1 MTVQAVACT
10 VLHLCRV
17 SHGQAPR
24 NPPQGVLSC
33 FQWSRDQNGPQDNQ
47 GAGPHSHRARHTAHV
62 TPRRSRD
69 QNGPQDNP
77 GAGPRSHRAGTGTSA
92 GQPFF
97 CCRAASPVLGSVG
110 LCGPSRDLC
119 RGRSQVPPAAIWG
132 CLRRPRAVM
141 PPGWALAQEVG
152 GMFCLGRALQHR
164 LLWGERKRRPKAVIE
179 SSQDEGVPGGVGSGH
194 ALGTEAAGLLSGLWA
209 GQAEAKA
216 VIPAGTGKASRTSSK
231 AGARMRPAPT
241 AFPQRGETCSL
252 AQISLNLCVCECALL
267 PFYGIWIIYTLVLMH
282 ETTRLKE
289 AERTVASGLSRAQF
303 CERLG
308 FPGGARGQEP
318 ACQCRRP
325 NRHCF
330 DPWVGK
336 IPWRRPRQ
344 PSPVLLLGESHGQ
357 RSLADCSPWGSQRVR
372 RDWSDWANTHAKAL

>member
-1 MTVQAVACT
+1 MCTITTASLRTFPSPRRRLWAAGLPPARAATSLRAVGADLCSARHVKGGRVCGLCKRCLSLSMTVQAVACT
-10 VLHLCRV
+10 VLHLCPV

-47 GAGPHSHRARHTAHV
+47 GTGPRSHRARHTTHV

-164 LLWGERKRRPKAVIE
+164 LL
-179 SSQDEGVPGGVGSGH
+179 
-194 ALGTEAAGLLSGLWA
+194 
-209 GQAEAKA
+209 
-216 VIPAGTGKASRTSSK
+216 
-231 AGARMRPAPT
+231 
-241 AFPQRGETCSL
+241 
-252 AQISLNLCVCECALL
+252 
-267 PFYGIWIIYTLVLMH
+267 
-282 ETTRLKE
+282 
-289 AERTVASGLSRAQF
+289 
-303 CERLG
+303 
-308 FPGGARGQEP
+308 
-318 ACQCRRP
+318 
-325 NRHCF
+325 
-330 DPWVGK
+330 
-336 IPWRRPRQ
+336 
-344 PSPVLLLGESHGQ
+344 
-357 RSLADCSPWGSQRVR
+357 
-372 RDWSDWANTHAKAL
+372 